1 MSMFVVHA
9 LNRLLSAIIGN
20 PNVLVPE
27 HLVRKAA
34 HVFEYLVLG
43 GLFLSGF
50 FTASR
55 PLRSGFLALV
65 AGFLY
70 AASDE
75 IHQIFIPG
83 RTASPFDVALDTLA
97 VLAGIVL
104 CFPWFRRRL
113 KA

>member
-1 MSMFVVHA
+1 MFVVHA
-9 LNRLLSAIIGN
+9 LNRLLSALFGSPI
-20 PNVLVPE
+20 VSVPE
-27 HLVRKAA
+27 HLVRKGA

-55 PLRSGFLALV
+55 PLRSAIIALS

-75 IHQIFIPG
+75 FHQIFIPG
-83 RTASPFDVALDTLA
+83 RTASPYDVGLDTIA
-97 VLAGIVL
+97 VLAGIFL
-104 CFPWFRRRL
+104 CLPWFRRRF
-113 KA
+113 KT